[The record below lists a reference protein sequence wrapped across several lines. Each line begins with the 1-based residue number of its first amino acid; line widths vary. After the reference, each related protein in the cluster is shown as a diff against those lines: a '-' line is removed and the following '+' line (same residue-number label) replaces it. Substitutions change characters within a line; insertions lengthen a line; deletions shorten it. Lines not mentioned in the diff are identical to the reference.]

1 VQADNVIAFTHNKNG
16 MDVAIPMSPMLLAAI
31 EAMPA
36 TNHDTFLHTKDGKQR
51 SGKSLGGDFREW
63 CDKAGLPKRCTLH
76 GLRKA
81 CLRLRA
87 EAGSE
92 VIELQAV
99 GGNKTLAEL
108 QKYIDAANKLIAAKR
123 GAVRLQRH
131 LEEKEA
137 ARVVAMVRKAGQ
149 K

>member
-1 VQADNVIAFTHNKNG
+1 
-16 MDVAIPMSPMLLAAI
+16 MSPRLQAAI

-36 TNHDTFLHTKDGKQR
+36 TNHETFLHTKADNRR

-63 CDKAGLPKRCTLH
+63 CDKAGLPKRCTMH

-99 GGNKTLAEL
+99 GGHKTLAEL
-108 QKYIDAANKLIAAKR
+108 QKYIDAAKKLIAAKR
-123 GAVRLQRH
+123 GSVRLEQH
-131 LEEKEA
+131 LKEVEKARLVVPMVPKA
-137 ARVVAMVRKAGQ
+137 AQ

>member
-1 VQADNVIAFTHNKNG
+1 MT
-16 MDVAIPMSPMLLAAI
+16 AAI

-36 TNHDTFLHTKDGKQR
+36 TNHETFLHTKDGKQR

-63 CDKAGLPKRCTLH
+63 CDKAGLPARCTMH

-92 VIELQAV
+92 VIELQAI
-99 GGNKTLAEL
+99 GGHKTLAEL
-108 QKYIDAANKLIAAKR
+108 QKYIDAAKKSIAAKR
-123 GAVRLQRH
+123 GSARLEQH
-131 LEEKEA
+131 LEEVEA
-137 ARVVAMVRKAGQ
+137 TRVLPMQRAQ
-149 K
+149 KS